1 MDFFTTKEFWAAI
14 IGALAT
20 ISSVWLTVFLGLR
33 KLRDTEMSRLRIKC
47 VTEIIAYRF
56 VLVPKSD
63 FSIEGKT
70 TFIAALNA
78 IPSLFGQ
85 DDSIMRC
92 LRDFREES
100 STRKNAALLKL
111 IRAVAG
117 VANVPITAVT
127 DIDLEKPFG
136 QELP

>member
-56 VLVPKSD
+56 VLIPKSE

-85 DDSIMRC
+85 DDSVMRC
-92 LRDFREES
+92 LRDFRACRQLS
-100 STRKNAALLKL
+100 GRIMPLVLL
-111 IRAVAG
+111 
-117 VANVPITAVT
+117 P
-127 DIDLEKPFG
+127 DL
-136 QELP
+136 